1 MTDATA
7 NVFGRQ
13 AMHDSDFG
21 ERQATNKAK
30 AVKRA
35 RRDDKRRS

>member
-1 MTDATA
+1 
-7 NVFGRQ
+7 
-13 AMHDSDFG
+13 MHDSSFG

-35 RRDDKRRS
+35 RRDAKAKA

>member
-1 MTDATA
+1 
-7 NVFGRQ
+7 
-13 AMHDSDFG
+13 MHDSGFG

-35 RRDDKRRS
+35 KRDAAK